1 MAQTFP
7 LQTLLELMQNRSDEA
22 TRTLGQ
28 LIAAEQSQRSR
39 LEMLEQYREEYAQRL
54 RDAISQGI
62 TQLSLRNYQN
72 FLSRIDEAITQQ
84 RQVVQNSEQST
95 KNGQEH
101 WKNQNKRLKAINTL
115 SVRHDVKIRELENK
129 QEQKLLDEFS
139 SRRYQTSQKED

>member
-54 RDAISQGI
+54 RDATSQGI

-72 FLSRIDEAITQQ
+72 FLSRIDDAITQQ
-84 RQVVQNSEQST
+84 HQVVQNSEHST
-95 KNGQEH
+95 KTVPSPF
-101 WKNQNKRLKAINTL
+101 I
-115 SVRHDVKIRELENK
+115 VRPV
-129 QEQKLLDEFS
+129 S
-139 SRRYQTSQKED
+139 TT

>member
-54 RDAISQGI
+54 RDATSQGI

-72 FLSRIDEAITQQ
+72 FLSRIDDAITQQ
-84 RQVVQNSEQST
+84 HQVVQNSEHST
-95 KNGQEH
+95 KTGQEH
-101 WKNQNKRLKAINTL
+101 WQNQNKRLKAISTL
-115 SVRHDVKIRELENK
+115 SVRHDIKVRELENK
-129 QEQKLLDEFS
+129 QEQKILDEFS